1 MGHSKEGKGKLFL
14 LHSTSYFDS
23 YRKML
28 NSQAS
33 NDQMG
38 LCFADCKKP
47 FCTVHLEKENT
58 YNLVIAG
65 LLSYKADKND
75 VSLLCSPKTPTLAH
89 STASLGNQPDLEVL
103 FPKQPKPLSIT
114 KNLENFFVATFYNGA
129 KSTEYFEILFISL
142 YILTTFW

>member
-1 MGHSKEGKGKLFL
+1 MGHSKEGKGKLSL
-14 LHSTSYFDS
+14 LHSTSCFDS

-33 NDQMG
+33 NDQIG
-38 LCFADCKKP
+38 LCFADCKQP

-114 KNLENFFVATFYNGA
+114 KKNLENSFVATFYDVAIEN
-129 KSTEYFEILFISL
+129 I
-142 YILTTFW
+142 YIWVYVSPENYQR

>member
-33 NDQMG
+33 NDQIG
-38 LCFADCKKP
+38 LCFADCKQP

-65 LLSYKADKND
+65 LLSYKANKND

-114 KNLENFFVATFYNGA
+114 KKTW
-129 KSTEYFEILFISL
+129 
-142 YILTTFW
+142 TTFLLQHFIMVLKAQERA